1 MSTEDK
7 IVSLN
12 DFKEDRKFL
21 DLDGKPYTGFYTNY
35 YDRVN
40 DQQGYFE
47 EYYKDGKLNGLST
60 WWHENG
66 QKKNENH
73 YKDGKLNGL
82 STWWYENG
90 QKKNENHYK
99 DGKLNG
105 LSTWW
110 YENGQKET
118 ENHYKDGKLNGLSIL
133 WYENGQKELENHYKD
148 GKLNG
153 LSTCWHENGQ
163 IEGEGFFKDGIQVD
177 DNRTELDTDE
187 NDLPFT
193 SNGPLAFIKNFCLT
207 FFYTLVGLKF
217 SFYIL
222 DAWF

>member
-66 QKKNENH
+66 QKQNEDH

-90 QKKNENHYK
+90 Q
-99 DGKLNG
+99 
-105 LSTWW
+105 
-110 YENGQKET
+110 
-118 ENHYKDGKLNGLSIL
+118 
-133 WYENGQKELENHYKD
+133 
-148 GKLNG
+148 
-153 LSTCWHENGQ
+153 
-163 IEGEGFFKDGIQVD
+163 IECEGFFKDGTEVD
-177 DNRTELDTDE
+177 DPESELDE
-187 NDLPFT
+187 NEMPFS
-193 SNGPLAFIKNFCLT
+193 SNGPVAFIKNFCLT
-207 FFYTLVGLKF
+207 FFYILIGLKF
-217 SFYIL
+217 SIYIFDVWL
-222 DAWF
+222 

>member
-40 DQQGYFE
+40 DQQGYIE
-47 EYYKDGKLNGLST
+47 EY
-60 WWHENG
+60 
-66 QKKNENH
+66 
-73 YKDGKLNGL
+73 
-82 STWWYENG
+82 
-90 QKKNENHYK
+90 
-99 DGKLNG
+99 
-105 LSTWW
+105 
-110 YENGQKET
+110 
-118 ENHYKDGKLNGLSIL
+118 YKDGKLNGLSIL

-148 GKLNG
+148 GKTNG
-153 LSTCWHENGQ
+153 LSTCWYENGQ

-177 DNRTELDTDE
+177 DNRTELDEDE
-187 NDLPFT
+187 NELPFT

>member
-47 EYYKDGKLNGLST
+47 EYYKDGKLNGLSA
-60 WWHENG
+60 
-66 QKKNENH
+66 
-73 YKDGKLNGL
+73 
-82 STWWYENG
+82 WWYENG
-90 QKKNENHYK
+90 QKECEKHYK

-110 YENGQKET
+110 YENGQKEL
-118 ENHYKDGKLNGLSIL
+118 ENHYKDGKLNGLCIL

-148 GKLNG
+148 GKTNG
-153 LSTCWHENGQ
+153 LSTCWYENGQ

-177 DNRTELDTDE
+177 DNRTELDEDE
-187 NDLPFT
+187 NELPFT

-207 FFYTLVGLKF
+207 FFYTLIGLKF

>member
-60 WWHENG
+60 C
-66 QKKNENH
+66 
-73 YKDGKLNGL
+73 
-82 STWWYENG
+82 WY
-90 QKKNENHYK
+90 
-99 DGKLNG
+99 
-105 LSTWW
+105 
-110 YENGQKET
+110 
-118 ENHYKDGKLNGLSIL
+118 
-133 WYENGQKELENHYKD
+133 
-148 GKLNG
+148 
-153 LSTCWHENGQ
+153 ENGQ

-177 DNRTELDTDE
+177 DNRTELDEDE
-187 NDLPFT
+187 NELPFT

>member
-40 DQQGYFE
+40 DQQGYIE
-47 EYYKDGKLNGLST
+47 EY
-60 WWHENG
+60 
-66 QKKNENH
+66 

-90 QKKNENHYK
+90 QKQNEDHYK

-110 YENGQKET
+110 YENGQKEL
-118 ENHYKDGKLNGLSIL
+118 ENHYKDGKLNGLCIL

-148 GKLNG
+148 GKTNG
-153 LSTCWHENGQ
+153 LSTCWYENGQ
-163 IEGEGFFKDGIQVD
+163 IEGEGFFKEGIQVD
-177 DNRTELDTDE
+177 DNRTELDEDE
-187 NDLPFT
+187 NELPFS
-193 SNGPLAFIKNFCLT
+193 SNGPMAFIKNFCLT
-207 FFYTLVGLKF
+207 IFYTLVGLKF
-217 SFYIL
+217 SFYIWNV
-222 DAWF
+222 WF

>member
-60 WWHENG
+60 WW
-66 QKKNENH
+66 
-73 YKDGKLNGL
+73 
-82 STWWYENG
+82 
-90 QKKNENHYK
+90 
-99 DGKLNG
+99 
-105 LSTWW
+105 
-110 YENGQKET
+110 
-118 ENHYKDGKLNGLSIL
+118 
-133 WYENGQKELENHYKD
+133 YENGQKELENHYKD

-153 LSTCWHENGQ
+153 LSTCWYENGQ

-177 DNRTELDTDE
+177 DNRTELDEDE
-187 NDLPFT
+187 NELPFT
-193 SNGPLAFIKNFCLT
+193 SNGPVAFIKNFCLT
-207 FFYTLVGLKF
+207 FFYILIGLKL
-217 SFYIL
+217 SKYIF
-222 DAWF
+222 DVWF

>member
-40 DQQGYFE
+40 DQQGYIE
-47 EYYKDGKLNGLST
+47 EY
-60 WWHENG
+60 
-66 QKKNENH
+66 
-73 YKDGKLNGL
+73 
-82 STWWYENG
+82 
-90 QKKNENHYK
+90 YK

-110 YENGQKET
+110 YENGQKEI

-153 LSTCWHENGQ
+153 LGTCWHENGQ
-163 IEGEGFFKDGIQVD
+163 IEGKGFFKDGVQVD
-177 DNRTELDTDE
+177 DNTTELDEDE

-207 FFYTLVGLKF
+207 FFYILIGLKL
-217 SFYIL
+217 SKYIFDVWL
-222 DAWF
+222 

>member
-12 DFKEDRKFL
+12 DFKENRKLL
-21 DLDGKPYTGFYTNY
+21 DSDGTPYTGFYTNY
-35 YDRVN
+35 YDSLN
-40 DQQGYFE
+40 DSSEYYE
-47 EYYKDGKLNGLST
+47 EYYKDGKLNGLSA
-60 WWHENG
+60 WWYENG
-66 QKKNENH
+66 QKECEKH

-90 QKKNENHYK
+90 Q
-99 DGKLNG
+99 
-105 LSTWW
+105 
-110 YENGQKET
+110 
-118 ENHYKDGKLNGLSIL
+118 
-133 WYENGQKELENHYKD
+133 
-148 GKLNG
+148 
-153 LSTCWHENGQ
+153 
-163 IEGEGFFKDGIQVD
+163 IECEGFFKDGTEVD
-177 DNRTELDTDE
+177 DTRTELDEDE
-187 NDLPFT
+187 NELPFT

>member
-40 DQQGYFE
+40 DQQGYIE
-47 EYYKDGKLNGLST
+47 EY
-60 WWHENG
+60 
-66 QKKNENH
+66 
-73 YKDGKLNGL
+73 
-82 STWWYENG
+82 
-90 QKKNENHYK
+90 YK

-110 YENGQKET
+110 YENGQKE
-118 ENHYKDGKLNGLSIL
+118 
-133 WYENGQKELENHYKD
+133 LENHYKD
-148 GKLNG
+148 GKTNG
-153 LSTCWHENGQ
+153 LSTCWYENGQ

-177 DNRTELDTDE
+177 DNRTELDEDE
-187 NDLPFT
+187 NELPFT

-207 FFYTLVGLKF
+207 FFYILIGLKL
-217 SFYIL
+217 SKYIFDVWL
-222 DAWF
+222 

>member
-1 MSTEDK
+1 MNTEDK

-60 WWHENG
+60 WWYENG
-66 QKKNENH
+66 QKEIENH

-82 STWWYENG
+82 G
-90 QKKNENHYK
+90 
-99 DGKLNG
+99 
-105 LSTWW
+105 
-110 YENGQKET
+110 
-118 ENHYKDGKLNGLSIL
+118 
-133 WYENGQKELENHYKD
+133 
-148 GKLNG
+148 
-153 LSTCWHENGQ
+153 TCWHENGQ

-177 DNRTELDTDE
+177 DNRTELDEDE

-193 SNGPLAFIKNFCLT
+193 SNGTLAFIKNFCLT

>member
-40 DQQGYFE
+40 DLQGYFE

-60 WWHENG
+60 WWYENG
-66 QKKNENH
+66 PKKFERR
-73 YKDGKLNGL
+73 YEGGKLNGL
-82 STWWYENG
+82 STF
-90 QKKNENHYK
+90 
-99 DGKLNG
+99 
-105 LSTWW
+105 
-110 YENGQKET
+110 
-118 ENHYKDGKLNGLSIL
+118 
-133 WYENGQKELENHYKD
+133 
-148 GKLNG
+148 
-153 LSTCWHENGQ
+153 WHENGQ
-163 IEGEGFFKDGIQVD
+163 IECEGFFKDGTEVD
-177 DNRTELDTDE
+177 DPESELDE
-187 NDLPFT
+187 NEMPFS
-193 SNGPLAFIKNFCLT
+193 SNGPVAFIKNFCLT

>member
-60 WWHENG
+60 WW
-66 QKKNENH
+66 
-73 YKDGKLNGL
+73 
-82 STWWYENG
+82 
-90 QKKNENHYK
+90 
-99 DGKLNG
+99 
-105 LSTWW
+105 
-110 YENGQKET
+110 
-118 ENHYKDGKLNGLSIL
+118 
-133 WYENGQKELENHYKD
+133 YENGQKELENHYKD

-153 LSTCWHENGQ
+153 LGTCWQENGQ

-177 DNRTELDTDE
+177 DNRTELDEDE
-187 NDLPFT
+187 NELPFT

-207 FFYTLVGLKF
+207 FFYILIGLKL
-217 SFYIL
+217 SKYIFDVWL
-222 DAWF
+222 

>member
-40 DQQGYFE
+40 DQQGYIE
-47 EYYKDGKLNGLST
+47 EY
-60 WWHENG
+60 
-66 QKKNENH
+66 
-73 YKDGKLNGL
+73 
-82 STWWYENG
+82 
-90 QKKNENHYK
+90 YK

-110 YENGQKET
+110 YENGQKEC
-118 ENHYKDGKLNGLSIL
+118 EIHYKD
-133 WYENGQKELENHYKD
+133 E
-148 GKLNG
+148 KLNG
-153 LSTCWHENGQ
+153 LSTCWYENGQ

-177 DNRTELDTDE
+177 DNRTELDEDE
-187 NDLPFT
+187 NELPFT

>member
-60 WWHENG
+60 C
-66 QKKNENH
+66 
-73 YKDGKLNGL
+73 
-82 STWWYENG
+82 WY
-90 QKKNENHYK
+90 
-99 DGKLNG
+99 
-105 LSTWW
+105 
-110 YENGQKET
+110 
-118 ENHYKDGKLNGLSIL
+118 
-133 WYENGQKELENHYKD
+133 
-148 GKLNG
+148 
-153 LSTCWHENGQ
+153 ENGQ

-177 DNRTELDTDE
+177 DNRTELDEDE
-187 NDLPFT
+187 NKLPFT
-193 SNGPLAFIKNFCLT
+193 SNGPVAFIKNFCLT
-207 FFYTLVGLKF
+207 FFYILIGLKL
-217 SFYIL
+217 SKYIFDVWL
-222 DAWF
+222 

>member
-40 DQQGYFE
+40 DQQGYIE
-47 EYYKDGKLNGLST
+47 EY
-60 WWHENG
+60 
-66 QKKNENH
+66 
-73 YKDGKLNGL
+73 
-82 STWWYENG
+82 
-90 QKKNENHYK
+90 YK

-110 YENGQKET
+110 YENGQKE
-118 ENHYKDGKLNGLSIL
+118 I
-133 WYENGQKELENHYKD
+133 ENHYKD

-153 LSTCWHENGQ
+153 LSTCWYENGQ

-177 DNRTELDTDE
+177 DNRTELDEDE
-187 NDLPFT
+187 NELPFT

-207 FFYTLVGLKF
+207 FFYILIGLKL
-217 SFYIL
+217 SKYIFDVWL
-222 DAWF
+222 

>member
-60 WWHENG
+60 WW
-66 QKKNENH
+66 
-73 YKDGKLNGL
+73 
-82 STWWYENG
+82 
-90 QKKNENHYK
+90 
-99 DGKLNG
+99 
-105 LSTWW
+105 
-110 YENGQKET
+110 
-118 ENHYKDGKLNGLSIL
+118 
-133 WYENGQKELENHYKD
+133 YENGQKELENHYKD

-153 LSTCWHENGQ
+153 LSTCWYENGQ

-177 DNRTELDTDE
+177 DNRTELDE
-187 NDLPFT
+187 NELPFS

-207 FFYTLVGLKF
+207 FFYILIGLKF
-217 SFYIL
+217 SKYIFDVWL
-222 DAWF
+222 

>member
-35 YDRVN
+35 YDRAN

-66 QKKNENH
+66 QK
-73 YKDGKLNGL
+73 
-82 STWWYENG
+82 
-90 QKKNENHYK
+90 
-99 DGKLNG
+99 
-105 LSTWW
+105 
-110 YENGQKET
+110 
-118 ENHYKDGKLNGLSIL
+118 
-133 WYENGQKELENHYKD
+133 ELENHYKD

-153 LSTCWHENGQ
+153 LSTCWYENGQ

-177 DNRTELDTDE
+177 DTRTELDEDE
-187 NDLPFT
+187 NELPLT

-207 FFYTLVGLKF
+207 FFYILIGLKL
-217 SFYIL
+217 SKYIFDVWL
-222 DAWF
+222 

>member
-66 QKKNENH
+66 QKE
-73 YKDGKLNGL
+73 
-82 STWWYENG
+82 
-90 QKKNENHYK
+90 
-99 DGKLNG
+99 
-105 LSTWW
+105 
-110 YENGQKET
+110 
-118 ENHYKDGKLNGLSIL
+118 
-133 WYENGQKELENHYKD
+133 
-148 GKLNG
+148 
-153 LSTCWHENGQ
+153 C
-163 IEGEGFFKDGIQVD
+163 EGFFKDGTEID
-177 DNRTELDTDE
+177 DTRTELDE
-187 NDLPFT
+187 NELPFS
-193 SNGPLAFIKNFCLT
+193 SNGPVAFINNFCLT
-207 FFYTLVGLKF
+207 FFYTLVGFKF
-217 SFYIL
+217 SKYIL

>member
-47 EYYKDGKLNGLST
+47 EYYKDGKLNGLS
-60 WWHENG
+60 
-66 QKKNENH
+66 
-73 YKDGKLNGL
+73 
-82 STWWYENG
+82 
-90 QKKNENHYK
+90 
-99 DGKLNG
+99 
-105 LSTWW
+105 
-110 YENGQKET
+110 
-118 ENHYKDGKLNGLSIL
+118 IL

-153 LSTCWHENGQ
+153 LGTCWHENGQ
-163 IEGEGFFKDGIQVD
+163 IAGEGFFKDGIQVD
-177 DNRTELDTDE
+177 DNRTELDEDE
-187 NDLPFT
+187 NELPFT

-207 FFYTLVGLKF
+207 FFYILIGLKL
-217 SFYIL
+217 SKYIFDVWL
-222 DAWF
+222 

>member
-40 DQQGYFE
+40 DQQGYIE
-47 EYYKDGKLNGLST
+47 EY
-60 WWHENG
+60 
-66 QKKNENH
+66 
-73 YKDGKLNGL
+73 
-82 STWWYENG
+82 
-90 QKKNENHYK
+90 YK

-110 YENGQKET
+110 YENGQKE
-118 ENHYKDGKLNGLSIL
+118 
-133 WYENGQKELENHYKD
+133 LENHYKD
-148 GKLNG
+148 GKTNG
-153 LSTCWHENGQ
+153 LSTCWYENGQ

-207 FFYTLVGLKF
+207 FFCTLVGLKF

-222 DAWF
+222 GAWF

>member
-66 QKKNENH
+66 QKQNE
-73 YKDGKLNGL
+73 D
-82 STWWYENG
+82 
-90 QKKNENHYK
+90 
-99 DGKLNG
+99 
-105 LSTWW
+105 
-110 YENGQKET
+110 
-118 ENHYKDGKLNGLSIL
+118 
-133 WYENGQKELENHYKD
+133 HYKD

-177 DNRTELDTDE
+177 DNRTELDEDE
-187 NDLPFT
+187 NELPFT